1 VQRRI
6 LPFRALAVALLF
18 TAPLAAAEKRPLATV
33 AHIKLSGSLGETH
46 VAADPLFGH
55 TPENFKAKLDRIKKA
70 KNDRT
75 IRGLYLYLDDVT
87 AGWGKLDELTRAIRD
102 FRKSG
107 KKALAYLESGSS
119 KDYLI
124 ALACDRVYLPE
135 AGWLMLT
142 GMRAEVLFFKEL
154 FDKIGVK
161 ADMLQMGAYKGAAEP
176 FTRTKLSPENRRQL
190 ESVLD
195 DYYDNSMVARIVKAR
210 ARQKWT
216 PEAVKKLIDRGPFSA
231 RQAVKEGLTDGTTY
245 PEGVKD
251 VLKDLLDAEVVKVVE
266 DYGKEKAKEL
276 DLSNPLALLKLLS
289 PSKPRPSKGPKVAVV
304 YAVGAITTGKGGRGL
319 LAGETVGSTTL
330 VKAIR
335 EAEED
340 TTVKA
345 IVLRVD
351 SPGGSALASDLIW
364 DELRRCKKP
373 VVASMSDVAA
383 SGGYYIS
390 MAAGKI
396 YAEPATLTGSIGVVG
411 GKLTLGGLYDKVGL
425 KTEVLKRGAH
435 ADILS
440 TDRPFSPSEKET
452 FTRLMRDIYDQFL
465 DKALAGRVKAGRKMT
480 RADLEKLAGGH
491 IWTGR
496 QAKANGLVD
505 ELGTLED
512 AIRDAWKQA
521 KMPATIEPEL
531 LILPKPKPL
540 LDELMDLLGEAQA
553 PLPRMQRL
561 PALRELGDKV
571 GTLEGLLKLRGEPV
585 WLVAPYGLSVK

>member
-1 VQRRI
+1 V
-6 LPFRALAVALLF
+6 LASLLVR
-18 TAPLAAAEKRPLATV
+18 APLAAADKRPLATV

-55 TPENFKAKLDRIKKA
+55 TPENFKTKLDRIKKA
-70 KNDRT
+70 ANDRT
-75 IRGLYLYLDDVT
+75 IRGLYLHLDGVS
-87 AGWGKLDELTRAIRD
+87 AGWGKLDELTRAIGD

-154 FDKIGVK
+154 FDRIGVK

-195 DYYDNSMVARIVKAR
+195 DYYDNTMVARIVTAR
-210 ARQKWT
+210 AKQKWT
-216 PEAVKKLIDRGPFSA
+216 PEAVKKLIDRGPFA
-231 RQAVKEGLTDGTTY
+231 AKQAAKEGLTDGTTY
-245 PEGVKD
+245 PDGVKD

-276 DLSNPLALLKLLS
+276 DLSNPLALFKLLS

-319 LAGETVGSTTL
+319 LASETVGSTTL

-364 DELRRCKKP
+364 DALRRCKKP

-425 KTEVLKRGAH
+425 KTEVIRRGAH

-440 TDRPFSPSEKET
+440 TDRTFSASEKET

-465 DKALAGRVKAGRKMT
+465 DKALAGRTRAGRKMT
-480 RADLEKLAGGH
+480 RADLEKLAGGR

-521 KMPATIEPEL
+521 KMPATVEPEL

-540 LDELMDLLGEAQA
+540 LDELLDLLGETRA

-561 PALRELGDKV
+561 PALRELGDRLV
-571 GTLEGLLKLRGEPV
+571 TLEGLLKLRGEPV
-585 WLVAPYGLSVK
+585 WLIAPYGLSVK

>member
-1 VQRRI
+1 MQRPPC
-6 LPFRALAVALLF
+6 LPVALALVVLVS
-18 TAPLAAAEKRPLATV
+18 PLAAADKRPLATV

-46 VAADPLFGH
+46 KAADPLFGH
-55 TPENFKAKLDRIKKA
+55 TPENFKTKLDRIRKA
-70 KNDRT
+70 KTDRS
-75 IRGLYLYLDDVT
+75 IRGLYLYLDNVT
-87 AGWGKLDELTRAIRD
+87 AGWGKLDELTRAISD

-142 GMRAEVLFFKEL
+142 GVRAEVTFFKEL
-154 FDKIGVK
+154 FDKVGIK

-176 FTRTKLSPENRRQL
+176 FTRTRLSPETRRQL
-190 ESVLD
+190 EGVLD
-195 DYYDNSMVARIVKAR
+195 DYYDNSMVARIVAAR
-210 ARQKWT
+210 TKHRWKPAD
-216 PEAVKKLIDRGPFSA
+216 VKKLIDRGPFSA
-231 RQAVKEGLTDGTTY
+231 KQAAKEGLTDGTTY
-245 PEGVKD
+245 PDGVKD
-251 VLKDLLDAEVVKVVE
+251 VLKELLDAEVIRIVT

-276 DLSNPLALLKLLS
+276 DLSSPLAILKLLS
-289 PSKPRPSKGPKVAVV
+289 PSKPRRSRGPKVAVV

-319 LAGETVGSTTL
+319 LAGETVGSTTM

-340 TTVKA
+340 STVKA

-364 DELRRCKKP
+364 NELRRCKKP

-396 YAEPATLTGSIGVVG
+396 YAEPGTLTGSIGVVG

-425 KTEVLKRGAH
+425 TTEVITRGAH

-440 TDRPFSPSEKET
+440 TGRTFSATEKET
-452 FTRLMRDIYDQFL
+452 FGRLMRDIYDQFL
-465 DKALAGRVKAGRKMT
+465 AKALAGRVKAGRKMT
-480 RADLEKLAGGH
+480 RAELEKLAGGR

-540 LDELMDLLGEAQA
+540 LDEVLDLLEEIQA
-553 PLPRMQRL
+553 PLPKMQRL
-561 PALRELGDKV
+561 PALRDLGDRLSA
-571 GTLEGLLKLRGEPV
+571 LEGLLKLRGEPV
-585 WLVAPYGLSVK
+585 WLVSPYGLTVK